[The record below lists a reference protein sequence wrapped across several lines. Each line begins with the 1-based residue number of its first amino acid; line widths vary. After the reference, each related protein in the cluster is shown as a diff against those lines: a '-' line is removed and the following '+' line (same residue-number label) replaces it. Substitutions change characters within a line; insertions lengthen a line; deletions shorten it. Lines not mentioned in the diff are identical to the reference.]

1 MDMETFIKACS
12 RIVLL
17 TREVHLYCKLSDEQL
32 KFTVGLQK
40 KCNNLWIHDR
50 GGGRVWSYFRGKSLS
65 EYLK

>member
-40 KCNNLWIHDR
+40 KCNNLKYTALGQEPLSIIHYTR
-50 GGGRVWSYFRGKSLS
+50 P
-65 EYLK
+65 

>member
-32 KFTVGLQK
+32 KFTLGLQK
-40 KCNNLWIHDR
+40 NATI
-50 GGGRVWSYFRGKSLS
+50 
-65 EYLK
+65 